1 VSPNL
6 NINRENRS
14 HSKDGSG
21 GLSESVD
28 TGYGTQTGSTT
39 LIPTTPVITKTI
51 SSTIHTLPTSSNVDN
66 SKQSEQ
72 EVEQE
77 IIQPVTVTTG
87 RIYSGSLPYVGKSI
101 TDVPEDK
108 YDVLKGVENILVDS
122 QHSSTIE
129 DDKINSTSTGPP
141 VNEEIVVPTQINR
154 TVQLNRTDDT
164 TNNSNN
170 IHKQI
175 EKDSDLSNIYPDG
188 K

>member
-1 VSPNL
+1 MLLFSLLFWIAVSPNL

-129 DDKINSTSTGPP
+129 DDKINSTSTGRELLLFITEYLYLL
-141 VNEEIVVPTQINR
+141 V
-154 TVQLNRTDDT
+154 
-164 TNNSNN
+164 
-170 IHKQI
+170 I
-175 EKDSDLSNIYPDG
+175 EFSASFLFFICKL
-188 K
+188 